1 MGFSVAMLLLIFM
14 TVAAFLMVIL
24 AGGVRSEN
32 VGREVQA
39 LYAAEAGIDL
49 ALQEGAGRGFT
60 GTCGRARFAV
70 KQTGNEMAAL
80 GQVERAA
87 GAPVRCAVVVR
98 TRGRGMVA
106 GSWRQVAP
114 ATRPELAEMLAGHQ
128 E

>member
-1 MGFSVAMLLLIFM
+1 MGFAVAMLLLILM

-24 AGGVRSEN
+24 ASGVRSEN
-32 VGREVQA
+32 VGREAQA

-49 ALQEGAGRGFT
+49 AVQRGAGRGFT
-60 GTCGRARFAV
+60 GSCGRARFAV
-70 KQTGNEMAAL
+70 KQTGKEIAAL

-87 GAPVRCAVVVR
+87 GAPMRCAVLVR
-98 TRGRGMVA
+98 TTGSGMVA

-114 ATRPELAEMLAGHQ
+114 ATRPQLAAMLAGHQ